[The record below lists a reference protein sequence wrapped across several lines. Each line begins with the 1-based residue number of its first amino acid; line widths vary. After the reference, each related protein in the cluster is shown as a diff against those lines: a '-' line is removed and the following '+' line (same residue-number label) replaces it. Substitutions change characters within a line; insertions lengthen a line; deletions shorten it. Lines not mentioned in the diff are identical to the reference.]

1 MKELNR
7 LEESWS
13 RVQRKFHEMSTGQ
26 ICPRIIATHLTP
38 QFQSLI
44 GVIQQG
50 ERKNIN
56 YYDVVGK
63 IDLAITMIARNWRE
77 NLVLTC
83 SVKVNTNIPIQVET
97 LRWVVSITIKHK
109 LINVSFES
117 DCQVCIQGRLPLAI
131 QFLEE
136 SKSFCSKPSIQLVQ
150 FLRLLFLTG
159 FLREL
164 KRLLMF

>member
-7 LEESWS
+7 LEESWN
-13 RVQRKFHEMSTGQ
+13 RVVQRKFHEMSTGQ

-77 NLVLTC
+77 NLVLAC
-83 SVKVNTNIPIQVET
+83 FVKVNTNIPIQVET
-97 LRWVVSITIKHK
+97 LRWVVSITINHK

-117 DCQVCIQGRLPLAI
+117 DC
-131 QFLEE
+131 
-136 SKSFCSKPSIQLVQ
+136 
-150 FLRLLFLTG
+150 
-159 FLREL
+159 
-164 KRLLMF
+164 